1 MSPAQ
6 AFILVAFI
14 VLFAGYAILV
24 AIDLFKQ
31 WRARRAER
39 RAIEEHTDEF
49 WRQVG

>member
-14 VLFAGYAILV
+14 VVFAVYPSLV
-24 AIDLFKQ
+24 AIDLIKQ

-39 RAIEEHTDEF
+39 RRIEEHTDEF